1 MHTNPFPYETFA
13 TGQTFIG
20 RVNERALIK
29 SHILNSTNL
38 CIISKRRMG
47 KSSLIKEVFR
57 ELGDT
62 NICIY
67 ADVFDITSK
76 EDFANILLKEA
87 SNSIKGSIQDVAI
100 QLRSIFKRVIPDFS
114 IDSSGT
120 PHIKPGTKSLDF
132 DEMIVDFFTLVF
144 KLSQKQKV
152 VIAIDEFQQI
162 ALIKDS
168 KIDALMRKYMQ
179 EPNNIS
185 YIFLGSK
192 KHLLIE
198 LFKYKSPLYEM
209 ATPVLLGSIDSKDIS
224 EYVKDYIN
232 ISDELIDEI
241 IEICDKETKMMQHVF
256 HILYDRYKDI
266 NINRENIISTIDE
279 LINAK
284 DASYRVIYGEM
295 SLNQKKALKVI
306 SQNSQNIYTKSTLD
320 EYKIQKESLSSA
332 LKQLFKKEFIDK
344 EDEKW
349 FIPDRAFE
357 IWCSRL

>member
-1 MHTNPFPYETFA
+1 MNTNPFPYETFA
-13 TGQTFIG
+13 TDKTFIG
-20 RVNERALIK
+20 RENEKALIK
-29 SHILNSTNL
+29 SHILKSTNL
-38 CIISKRRMG
+38 SVISKRRMG
-47 KSSLIKEVFR
+47 KSSLVKEVFR
-57 ELGDT
+57 EIRDT
-62 NICIY
+62 HICIY

-132 DEMIVDFFTLVF
+132 DEMITDFFTLVF
-144 KLSQKQKV
+144 KLSEKQKV
-152 VIAIDEFQQI
+152 AIAIDEFQQV
-162 ALIKDS
+162 ALIKDA

-192 KHLLIE
+192 RHLLIE

-209 ATPVLLGSIDSKDIS
+209 ATPIHLGSLESKDVR
-224 EYVKDYIN
+224 EYVKDYID
-232 ISDELIDEI
+232 ISDDLIDEI
-241 IEICDKETKMMQHVF
+241 MKICDEETKMMQHVF
-256 HILYDRYKDI
+256 HILYDRIK
-266 NINRENIISTIDE
+266 NTSINREDIMSAVDE
-279 LINAK
+279 VINAK

-306 SQNSQNIYTKSTLD
+306 SQNPHNIYTKSTLD
-320 EYKIQKESLSSA
+320 EYNIQKESLSSA
-332 LKQLFKKEFIDK
+332 LKQLFKKEFVDR
-344 EDEKW
+344 EDDKW